1 MAQQNELGLAREKR
15 RPKNKWKKIAG
26 DWQLYLLL
34 LPGLIWFLVFAYK
47 PMYGLRI
54 AFYDYNVWG
63 GFPKSDFVGF
73 DNFKRYLSSPD
84 FSRTFVNTIMIAVWQ
99 LIIVFPASILLA
111 IIVTETTNKFISR
124 TTQTVTF
131 LPYFI
136 SAVVVAGM
144 VVNFTSP
151 TYGIVNIFLKKLG
164 WEPVYFMVEPN
175 YFRPIYTIM
184 LLWMQ
189 AGYNSIVY
197 IAAIMGIDPSLYEA
211 ATVDGAGRFG
221 RLWHVTLPGILPT
234 IMTMLLLNIGKMI
247 RSGYETII
255 LLYQPTTYSKAD
267 TIATYAYRLA
277 FDNRGRADYGL
288 AAAVGL
294 FEAVIALV
302 MVALANKASKRLTQS
317 SLW

>member
-1 MAQQNELGLAREKR
+1 MARENLVSLR
-15 RPKNKWKKIAG
+15 RKSFGRRLIN

-34 LPGLIWFLVFAYK
+34 LPGLIWFLVFAYR
-47 PMYGLRI
+47 PLAGLQI

-63 GFPKSDFVGF
+63 GLPKSDFVGLE
-73 DNFKRYLSSPD
+73 NFTRYLSSPD
-84 FSRTFVNTIMIAVWQ
+84 FKRTAINTVMLAVWQ
-99 LIIVFPASILLA
+99 LGIVFPFSILLA
-111 IIVTETTNKFISR
+111 MLVTESTNRLISR
-124 TTQTVTF
+124 MTMTVTF

-151 TYGIVNIFLKKLG
+151 SYGIVNLILEKMGL
-164 WEPVYFMVEPN
+164 ESVYFMTKPN
-175 YFRPIYTIM
+175 FFRPIYTIM
-184 LLWMQ
+184 ILWMS

-197 IAAIMGIDPSLYEA
+197 IAAIMGIDSSLYEA
-211 ATVDGAGRFG
+211 ATVDGAGRIR

-255 LLYQPTTYSKAD
+255 LLYQPTTLEKAD

-277 FDNRGRADYGL
+277 FDNGGRADYGL
-288 AAAVGL
+288 ATAVGL
-294 FEAVIALV
+294 FEAVVALL
-302 MVALANKASKRLTQS
+302 MVAIANRASQKLTSS

>member
-1 MAQQNELGLAREKR
+1 MAQKHQGLNR
-15 RPKNKWKKIAG
+15 RKNPQSKLRRIRG

-34 LPGLIWFLVFAYK
+34 LPGLIWFIVFAYK
-47 PMYGLRI
+47 PMYGLKI
-54 AFYDYNVWG
+54 AFYDYNVFG
-63 GFPKSDFVGF
+63 GFAKSDFIGLE
-73 DNFKRYLSSPD
+73 NFRRYLSSPD

-111 IIVTETTNKFISR
+111 IIVTEASSKFISR
-124 TTQTVTF
+124 ATQTVTF

-151 TYGIVNIFLKKLG
+151 TYGVINQMREKLG
-164 WEPVYFMVEPN
+164 MEPIYFMVEPD

-184 LLWMQ
+184 ILWMS

-255 LLYQPTTYSKAD
+255 LLYQPTTFRKAD

-288 AAAVGL
+288 AGAVGL

-302 MVALANKASKRLTQS
+302 MVALANQASKRLTQN
-317 SLW
+317 SLR